1 MAIMFNCAS
10 AVLLNWPGSVYHI
23 RMALSANL
31 TQHRLRVGMVGL
43 GMIFEETYRPL
54 FEQLH
59 AEGLYRRDFGFVEVV
74 LAAVASRTGTR
85 AEHYKRQAS
94 GRIADFAS
102 YAGGEAIPGLIEH
115 GVDVVCIATP
125 DPRH

>member
-1 MAIMFNCAS
+1 MVRMRTAVNLKQNC
-10 AVLLNWPGSVYHI
+10 
-23 RMALSANL
+23 
-31 TQHRLRVGMVGL
+31 LRVGMVGL

-59 AEGLYRRDFGFVEVV
+59 AEGLYRRDFGFVEIV

-94 GRIADFAS
+94 GPVADFAS
-102 YAGGEAIPGLIEH
+102 YAGEDAVSRLLEH

-125 DPRH
+125 DPRHFEVAKRALEAGKHVL

>member
-43 GMIFEETYRPL
+43 GMIFEDTYRPL
-54 FEQLH
+54 IEQLH
-59 AEGLYRRDFGFVEVV
+59 AEGLYRRDFGFVEVE
-74 LAAVASRTGTR
+74 LAAVASRTGAR
-85 AEHYKRQAS
+85 AERYQRQAAD
-94 GRIADFAS
+94 RIAAFAS
-102 YAGGEAIPGLIEH
+102 FAGADAVGALLAH
-115 GVDVVCIATP
+115 GVDAVC
-125 DPRH
+125 